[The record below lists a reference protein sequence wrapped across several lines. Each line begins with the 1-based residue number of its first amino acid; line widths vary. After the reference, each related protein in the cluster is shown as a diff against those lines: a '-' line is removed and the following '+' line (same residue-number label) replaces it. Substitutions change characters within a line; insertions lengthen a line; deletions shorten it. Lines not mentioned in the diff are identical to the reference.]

1 MSLVRANRIIHQVIL
16 QQRSCL
22 IQHQFVRWKGHNKW
36 GNIKATK
43 GAKDE
48 IFGRLSARYAM
59 DISIAIK
66 DHGSE
71 TDPERNKALA
81 RVIKEAQA
89 QGLMKTTIENA
100 IKNSKQATDIEAV
113 HEVRGPGRVALMV
126 ELMGKNKGQ
135 IETTLY
141 SILKK
146 NSGVRESGIANMF
159 EKKGV
164 IVINNEKISLE
175 ELENDAIEFG
185 AEDVEQFDEFFTL
198 TCAPNDFSD
207 VLCKLKEKY
216 QIEHSRVEQVPQIYV
231 ENLSKRDKGFLKLLI
246 QALESNPSVLAVY
259 HNADF

>member
-1 MSLVRANRIIHQVIL
+1 MLFTNIIITFFLFIL
-16 QQRSCL
+16 
-22 IQHQFVRWKGHNKW
+22 F
-36 GNIKATK
+36 
-43 GAKDE
+43 
-48 IFGRLSARYAM
+48 
-59 DISIAIK
+59 
-66 DHGSE
+66 
-71 TDPERNKALA
+71 

-89 QGLMKTTIENA
+89 QGIMKTTIENA
-100 IKNSKQATDIEAV
+100 IKNSNQATDIEV
-113 HEVRGPGRVALMV
+113 VYEVRGPGRVALMV

-135 IETTLY
+135 IETTLHT
-141 SILKK
+141 ILNK
-146 NSGVRESGIANMF
+146 NGGLKEKGIANMF

-164 IVINNEKISLE
+164 IVISNEKISLE

-216 QIEHSRVEQVPQIYV
+216 QIEHSKVEQVPNVYV
-231 ENLSKRDKGFLKLLI
+231 EVSNKRDKGYLKLLL

>member
-1 MSLVRANRIIHQVIL
+1 MSLVQANRIIRQVIL
-16 QQRSCL
+16 QQRSSL
-22 IQHQFVRWKGHNKW
+22 IQYQFVRWKGHNKF

-43 GAKDE
+43 EAKDGA
-48 IFGRLSARYAM
+48 FARLSSRYAM
-59 DISIAIK
+59 EISIAIK

-71 TDPERNKALA
+71 NDPERNKALA
-81 RVIKEAQA
+81 KVIKEAQA

-126 ELMGKNKGQ
+126 ELMGRNKGQ

-146 NSGVRESGIANMF
+146 NGGMKEHGIANMF
-159 EKKGV
+159 DKKGV

-216 QIEHSRVEQVPQIYV
+216 QIEHSKVEQVPNIYV
-231 ENLSKRDKGFLKLLI
+231 EVSKRDKGFLRLLI